1 MHLQIEKIW
10 PRFSTFSLRSFLPR
24 RLLAARG
31 KSRHGIR
38 PSLHPGGLCCDSA
51 TYSRY
56 APSPR
61 LVRRALDR
69 SRCSWDFHHGLLAL
83 ALLVL
88 SGLVPS
94 TLQAASPKTPR
105 KGPYELRGRIVL
117 PDGGSFRG
125 NSPLVILEAVQFPLR
140 RTVQAGWDGRFRI
153 KKLPQSAYKM
163 AILVPGRGEMK
174 RTVDIGPTFADKKGR
189 IEATFVFEP
198 TLLAEPMATVTATRL
213 SVDSKAVKAY
223 RKALKKLEKG
233 ESAEAIKELEKAVEI
248 DSRYAEA
255 WNRLGTIAYVSRDFP
270 RAEYCFGQALKHAP
284 ESYPPVVNLGAA
296 LLELNQT
303 KKALAMNL
311 RAVRMREKDPLA
323 HAQLGS
329 SYYRLGRHGKAI
341 KHLKLAKQLA
351 PRHHS
356 GPQLI
361 LADIYWYRKEYAATA
376 RELAEFLHYHP
387 DWPDSDRL
395 NAILRRARAL
405 AAKPVKSNGDGR
417 QDAEAGGPT
426 P

>member
-1 MHLQIEKIW
+1 MAPALVVLI
-10 PRFSTFSLRSFLPR
+10 
-24 RLLAARG
+24 LL
-31 KSRHGIR
+31 
-38 PSLHPGGLCCDSA
+38 
-51 TYSRY
+51 
-56 APSPR
+56 
-61 LVRRALDR
+61 
-69 SRCSWDFHHGLLAL
+69 
-83 ALLVL
+83 
-88 SGLVPS
+88 GLVPS
-94 TLQAASPKTPR
+94 ALLASSPKTPR

-125 NSPLVILEAVQFPLR
+125 TSPLVILEAVQFPLR
-140 RTVQAGWDGRFRI
+140 RKVHAGWDGKFRV
-153 KKLPQSAYKM
+153 KKLPQSSYKM

-198 TLLAEPMATVTATRL
+198 TALAEPMATVTATRL
-213 SVDSKAVKAY
+213 AVDSKAVKAY

-270 RAEYCFGQALKHAP
+270 RAEYCFRQALKHAP
-284 ESYPPVVNLGAA
+284 ESYPPMVNLGAA
-296 LLELNQT
+296 LLSLNQPT
-303 KKALAMNL
+303 KALAMNL

-323 HAQLGS
+323 HSQLGS
-329 SYYRLGRHGKAI
+329 SYYHLGRHGAAV
-341 KHLKLAKQLA
+341 KHLKRAKQLA

-361 LADIYWYRKEYAATA
+361 LADIYWYRKQYAATA
-376 RELAEFLHYHP
+376 QELAEFLHYHP

-395 NAILRRARAL
+395 KGILRRARAL
-405 AAKPVKSNGDGR
+405 AAKP
-417 QDAEAGGPT
+417 APAGGREREATAGETQP
-426 P
+426 

>member
-1 MHLQIEKIW
+1 M
-10 PRFSTFSLRSFLPR
+10 PPV
-24 RLLAARG
+24 
-31 KSRHGIR
+31 
-38 PSLHPGGLCCDSA
+38 
-51 TYSRY
+51 
-56 APSPR
+56 
-61 LVRRALDR
+61 LV
-69 SRCSWDFHHGLLAL
+69 
-83 ALLVL
+83 VL
-88 SGLVPS
+88 ILFGLVPS
-94 TLQAASPKTPR
+94 ALQAASPKAPG
-105 KGPYELRGRIVL
+105 KGQYELRGRIVL

-125 NSPLVILEAVQFPLR
+125 STPLVILEAVRFPLR
-140 RTVQAGWDGRFRI
+140 RKAHAGWDGKFRI

-174 RTVDIGPTFADKKGR
+174 RTVDIGPAFADKKGR

-198 TLLAEPMATVTATRL
+198 TALAEPMATVTATRL

-233 ESAEAIKELEKAVEI
+233 EPAEAVKELEKAVGI

-270 RAEYCFGQALKHAP
+270 RAEHCFRQALKHAP

-303 KKALAMNL
+303 NKALAMNL

-329 SYYRLGRHGKAI
+329 SYYQLGRHGDAI
-341 KHLKLAKQLA
+341 KHLKRAKQLA

-356 GPQLI
+356 APQLI
-361 LADIYWYRKEYAATA
+361 LADIYWYRTQYAATA
-376 RELAEFLHYHP
+376 QELAEFLHYHP
-387 DWPDSDRL
+387 DWPDADRL

-405 AAKPVKSNGDGR
+405 AAKPVQFAVDQK
-417 QDAEAGGPT
+417 QKAEGSESSR
-426 P
+426 